1 MFWNLASIYHHVSS
15 VDQGFRY
22 LFGSLFAG
30 GFTLLTHP
38 RQKSQRGFAKPRP
51 SRVFVFAECAMDRSI
66 IGADPTF
73 CVEDIEKAQL
83 GGLEAT
89 TDGLT
94 IGYDIMGIS
103 WRFYP
108 LGKLTWLLKNGHFIL
123 DLPTKSGDF
132 P

>member
-1 MFWNLASIYHHVSS
+1 M
-15 VDQGFRY
+15 
-22 LFGSLFAG
+22 
-30 GFTLLTHP
+30 THP

-94 IGYDIMGIS
+94 IGYNGDILEILPS
-103 WRFYP
+103 
-108 LGKLTWLLKNGHFIL
+108 GKLTWLLKNGNFIV